1 MPKCQHLS
9 AFIGL
14 CSQLSATPSLELFA
28 RKFVFEIFGGVDIQT
43 QDCQMRS
50 AFNSFV
56 LLSTQSLFSS
66 VLRLSNLHLLL
77 ATSSRVGHLQPQ
89 KYSAVEFE
97 PMTFQLASCIA
108 HLKFF
113 LSFQRLFFTIWSGLV
128 YLARCLTVHQ
138 SNAQRMR
145 PLNWQLSKTATQAK
159 VCNRHSRVSLL
170 NDEV

>member
-14 CSQLSATPSLELFA
+14 CSQLSAKPSLELFA

-77 ATSSRVGHLQPQ
+77 ATFSRVGHLQPQ

-97 PMTFQLASCIA
+97 PMTFQLASCMRSSS
-108 HLKFF
+108 FEVF

-128 YLARCLTVHQ
+128 YLARCLTLHQ
-138 SNAQRMR
+138 SNE
-145 PLNWQLSKTATQAK
+145 ATQLAIQLDCH
-159 VCNRHSRVSLL
+159 VGHCLQQTH
-170 NDEV
+170 